1 MTAGPEA
8 TMSNAHQIASGF
20 DRGGMALA
28 GVAASCIQDAWARQ
42 AAVDEEQAYRNVS
55 AGQRAVRAAV
65 RQRAELQAAVDENAS
80 LRAEVARLQS
90 ALAASQAQTATAQ
103 AATASAQRE
112 TVRIKGLL
120 RGAVG
125 LKAA

>member
-1 MTAGPEA
+1 
-8 TMSNAHQIASGF
+8 MSNAHNIASTF
-20 DRGGMALA
+20 DRAGMSLA
-28 GVAASCIQDAWARQ
+28 GVAAGCLADARARQ
-42 AAVDEEQAYRNVS
+42 AAADEEQAYRNVS

-80 LRAEVARLQS
+80 LRAEVARLQR
-90 ALAASQAQTATAQ
+90 ALAASQSQTAAAQ
-103 AATASAQRE
+103 AATATAQRE

-125 LKAA
+125 LRAA